1 MSIHKSAHERD
12 FLILDNA
19 ILRSPKLS
27 LKAKAL
33 LAFCL
38 SLPEDWVFSI
48 QGLAYYTKEGV
59 DSVRATVKELEAAGY
74 IQRRRRRAD
83 GRYAGMEY
91 EIYESPQLENPVE
104 DKTPLP
110 SINIPSTNLHNM
122 DDTQNLSTYDG
133 LVEAIRKQ
141 IEYAIMQERY
151 DSRLLDDLVAVMV
164 DAAMQSGDTI
174 SLGRGKCYPAEYVR
188 QCLGKIGPMHIDQI
202 LESLIVNAP
211 IIHNTRA
218 YLLTAL
224 INAANTM
231 DIGYAFGDY

>member
-1 MSIHKSAHERD
+1 MSIHKSTHERD

-27 LKAKAL
+27 LKAKGL

-38 SLPEDWVFSI
+38 SLPEDWVFTI

-59 DSVRATVKELEAAGY
+59 DSVRSTVKELEAAGY

-83 GRYAGMEY
+83 GRYTGMEY
-91 EIYESPQLENPVE
+91 EIFESPQLENPAE
-104 DKTPLP
+104 ETPQLP
-110 SINIPSTNLHNM
+110 SINTPSTNIHSIN
-122 DDTQNLSTYDG
+122 DTQNPSTYDG

-141 IEYAIMQERY
+141 IEYDIMQERY
-151 DSRLLDDLVAVMV
+151 DHRLLDDLVAVMV

-174 SLGRGKCYPAEYVR
+174 SLGKDKRYPAEYVR
-188 QCLGKIGPMHIDQI
+188 QCLSKIGPMHIEQI
-202 LESLIVNAP
+202 LESLIVKSP
-211 IIHNTRA
+211 TIHNTRA

-231 DIGYAFGDY
+231 DTGYAFGDY

>member
-19 ILRSPKLS
+19 ILRSPQLS
-27 LKAKAL
+27 LKAKGL

-59 DSVRATVKELEAAGY
+59 DSVRSTVRELEAAGY
-74 IQRRRRRAD
+74 IQRRRRRED
-83 GRYAGMEY
+83 GRYTGMDY
-91 EIYESPQLENPVE
+91 EIFESPQLENPVE
-104 DKTPLP
+104 DNPPLP
-110 SINIPSTNLHNM
+110 SIHIPSTNLHSM
-122 DDTQNLSTYDG
+122 DDTQNPSTYDG

-141 IEYAIMQERY
+141 IAYDIMRERY
-151 DSRLLDDLVAVMV
+151 DHRLLDDLVAVMV
-164 DAAMQSGDTI
+164 EAAMQSGETI
-174 SLGRGKCYPAEYVR
+174 MLGRGRCYPAEYVR
-188 QCLGKIGPMHIDQI
+188 RCLSKIGSMHIEQI
-202 LESLIVNAP
+202 LESLISQSPTIRNV
-211 IIHNTRA
+211 RA

-231 DIGYAFGDY
+231 DTGYAFGDY